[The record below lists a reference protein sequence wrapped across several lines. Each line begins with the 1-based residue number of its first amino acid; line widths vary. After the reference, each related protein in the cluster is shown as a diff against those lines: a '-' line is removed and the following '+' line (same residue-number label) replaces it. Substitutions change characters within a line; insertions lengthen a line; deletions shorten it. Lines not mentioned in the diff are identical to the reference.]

1 MKVSG
6 ISHIYTTPQNPF
18 PAKLKKILLKV
29 NEFQLEQPSAVKKL
43 PQLKIDANK
52 THPLDFFMMLKG
64 NTEKMV
70 KDLYTHIHSHLG
82 KIKIDKLRLEQI
94 CQELLDPTAHLKDV
108 EIEAI
113 RKGLL
118 SCTKWMT
125 SKDKVERI
133 THLYKVYLMLEAI
146 EQQTW
151 ALNEN
156 LDLPSLTALVNTIA
170 FSAQDSDIS
179 KFNGIVEE
187 TLREF
192 LHYQKYHRAMQAQM
206 DMQTRIGELSYLLKT
221 YNLSLKDDKRLNKE
235 KFRQIE
241 RLFSLAKTTTKESK
255 EGIDFFV
262 YDQGM
267 HAFFDFLDAVI
278 EMKVPLVS
286 EIVDDDYSKKQREQY
301 MKLTLEP
308 RTIALVRGGH

>member
-151 ALNEN
+151 GLNES
-156 LDLPSLTALVNTIA
+156 LDLSLLKELVNTI
-170 FSAQDSDIS
+170 SYSSQEPD
-179 KFNGIVEE
+179 KEKLKGIIES
-187 TLREF
+187 TLKEF
-192 LHYQKYHRAMQAQM
+192 LHYQRFFRIKQMQM
-206 DMQTRIGELSYLLKT
+206 DMQSRISELTYLLQA
-221 YNLSLKDDKRLNKE
+221 YDSPLKDDKRFDEERFVEIE
-235 KFRQIE
+235 KH
-241 RLFSLAKTTTKESK
+241 FSLAKTTTKESK